1 MEGAECEIQGNFV
14 YVDKTKLI
22 YDLVKPERG
31 VYFLSRPRRF
41 GKSLLVSTLSSIFKG
56 DKELFKNLRIYDSD
70 YAWEKHPVI
79 KLSMANSQ
87 VSETDTMETRIKIQL
102 NYIAEEYGV
111 ELDLKP
117 YVDIVFTDLIH
128 KLHQK
133 TGMKVVVLV
142 DEYDGP
148 IINHINETA
157 AQRAVS
163 RLRRTNDRS
172 ALGVHEDHEAGEN
185 AENGVVQW
193 SLNDIPKANENRNL
207 LRNFYKVLKDEDAS
221 LRFVFLTGV
230 SKFAKTSIFSGL
242 NNLKILTMEQKYSAL
257 LGYTQEELEHYFNSY
272 IEDLSESLSL
282 EKNRTISKIKRWYNG
297 YRFSEDKTR
306 VYNPF
311 STMLMFS
318 ELKFKNYWFAT
329 GTPTFLINL
338 IKKENPDIEDFEK
351 EVNISE
357 FELDS
362 YDLESL
368 PLIPL
373 MFDTGYLTI
382 KEAKRRADITSFS
395 LSYPNNEVKIALIH
409 NLLAAYSEENSAKVS
424 SFVIALSDMI
434 LENDLESFIIKLK
447 SYFASIPYDIV
458 PKRNLDEKYFQ
469 LIFYLLMRSTSF
481 NVNIEDRTSD
491 GRIDLV
497 LEADDNIYLFEFKID
512 SSARAALKQIKDKK
526 YYEKYSNIPKKL
538 FLIGINFD
546 TKTRNISEYL
556 VEEYN

>member
-1 MEGAECEIQGNFV
+1 MSAKPKDLPIGIQTFKDLVEGNFI
-14 YVDKTKLI
+14 YVDKTKHLYELI
-22 YDLVKPERG
+22 KPEKG

-56 DKELFKNLRIYDSD
+56 DKELFKNLWIYDSD
-70 YAWEKHPVI
+70 YTWEKHPVI

-87 VSETDTMETRIKIQL
+87 VGETDTMETRIKIQL
-102 NYIAEEYGV
+102 NYIAEEYGI

-148 IINHINETA
+148 IINHIN
-157 AQRAVS
+157 
-163 RLRRTNDRS
+163 
-172 ALGVHEDHEAGEN
+172 
-185 AENGVVQW
+185 
-193 SLNDIPKANENRNL
+193 DIPKANENRDL

-242 NNLKILTMEQKYSAL
+242 NNLEILTMDQKSSNL
-257 LGYTQEELEHYFNSY
+257 LGYTQDELEFYFKDHIN
-272 IEDLSESLSL
+272 ELSKTFSLTK
-282 EKNRTISKIKRWYNG
+282 EKALSKIRYWYNG
-297 YRFSEDKTR
+297 YRFSEAKIK

-311 STMLMFS
+311 STLLLFKKQKFS
-318 ELKFKNYWFAT
+318 SHWFAT

-338 IKKENPDIEDFEK
+338 IKKENPDIENFEK

-362 YDLESL
+362 YDLESI
-368 PLIPL
+368 PVIPL

-382 KEAKRRADITSFS
+382 KEAKCRADMTSFS
-395 LSYPNNEVKIALIH
+395 LTYPNNEVKIALIH
-409 NLLAAYSEENSAKVS
+409 NLLAGYSEENSANVS

-434 LENDLESFIIKLK
+434 LENDLESFMSKLK

-512 SSARAALKQIKDKK
+512 SSAEVALKQIKDKG

>member
-1 MEGAECEIQGNFV
+1 MKPKDLPIGIQTFKDLVEGNFV
-14 YVDKTKLI
+14 YVDKTKHLYELI
-22 YDLVKPERG
+22 KPEKA

-56 DKELFKNLRIYDSD
+56 DKELFKNLWIYDSD
-70 YAWEKHPVI
+70 YTWEKHPVI

-87 VSETDTMETRIKIQL
+87 VGETDTMETRIKIQL
-102 NYIAEEYGV
+102 NYIAEEYGI

-148 IINHINETA
+148 IINHIN
-157 AQRAVS
+157 
-163 RLRRTNDRS
+163 
-172 ALGVHEDHEAGEN
+172 
-185 AENGVVQW
+185 
-193 SLNDIPKANENRNL
+193 DIPKANENRDL

-242 NNLKILTMEQKYSAL
+242 NNLEILTMDQKASSL
-257 LGYTQEELEHYFNSY
+257 LGYTQDELEFYFQDHIN
-272 IEDLSESLSL
+272 ELSEVFSLTK
-282 EKNRTISKIKRWYNG
+282 EKTLSKIRYWYNG
-297 YRFSEDKTR
+297 YKFSEAKIK

-311 STMLMFS
+311 STLLLFKKQKFS
-318 ELKFKNYWFAT
+318 SHWFAT

-338 IKKENPDIEDFEK
+338 IKKENPDVKNFEK

-362 YDLESL
+362 YDLESI
-368 PLIPL
+368 PVIPL

-382 KEAKRRADITSFS
+382 KEAKCRADMTSFS

-409 NLLAAYSEENSAKVS
+409 NLLAGYSEENSANVS

-434 LENDLESFIIKLK
+434 LENDLEAFMSKLK

-512 SSARAALKQIKDKK
+512 SSAKAALEQIKDKK

>member
-1 MEGAECEIQGNFV
+1 MSAKPKDLPIGIQTFENLIQGNYI
-14 YVDKTKLI
+14 YVDKTKHL
-22 YDLVKPERG
+22 YELVKGEQG

-56 DKELFKNLRIYDSD
+56 DKELFKNLWIYDSD
-70 YAWEKHPVI
+70 YTWEKHPVI

-87 VSETDTMETRIKIQL
+87 VGETDTMETRIKIQL
-102 NYIAEEYGV
+102 NYIAEEYGI

-148 IINHINETA
+148 IINHIN
-157 AQRAVS
+157 
-163 RLRRTNDRS
+163 
-172 ALGVHEDHEAGEN
+172 
-185 AENGVVQW
+185 
-193 SLNDIPKANENRNL
+193 DIPKANENRDL

-242 NNLKILTMEQKYSAL
+242 NNLKILTMDQKYSAL
-257 LGYTQEELEHYFNSY
+257 LGYTQEELEYYFQDY
-272 IEDLSESLSL
+272 IKDLCTERSLSQ
-282 EKNRTISKIKRWYNG
+282 KQAIMKIKRWYNG
-297 YRFSEDKTR
+297 YRFSEDKTK

-338 IKKENPDIEDFEK
+338 IKKENPDIENFEK

-362 YDLESL
+362 YDLESI
-368 PLIPL
+368 PVIPL

-382 KEAKRRADITSFS
+382 KEAKCRADMTSFS
-395 LSYPNNEVKIALIH
+395 LTYPNNEVKIALIH
-409 NLLAAYSEENSAKVS
+409 NLLAGYSEENSANVS

-434 LENDLESFIIKLK
+434 LENDLESFMSKLK

-512 SSARAALKQIKDKK
+512 SSAEVALKQIKDKG

>member
-1 MEGAECEIQGNFV
+1 LKPKDLPVGIQTFKDLVEGNFV
-14 YVDKTKLI
+14 YVDKTKHLYELI
-22 YDLVKPERG
+22 KPEKG

-56 DKELFKNLRIYDSD
+56 DKELFKNLWIYDSD
-70 YAWEKHPVI
+70 YTWEKHPVI

-87 VSETDTMETRIKIQL
+87 VGETDTMETRIKIQL
-102 NYIAEEYGV
+102 NYIAEEYGI

-117 YVDIVFTDLIH
+117 YLDIVFTDLIH
-128 KLHQK
+128 KLHTK

-148 IINHINETA
+148 IINHIN
-157 AQRAVS
+157 
-163 RLRRTNDRS
+163 
-172 ALGVHEDHEAGEN
+172 
-185 AENGVVQW
+185 
-193 SLNDIPKANENRNL
+193 DIPKANENRDL

-242 NNLKILTMEQKYSAL
+242 NNLEILTMDQKASSL
-257 LGYTQEELEHYFNSY
+257 LGYTQDELEFYFKDHIN
-272 IEDLSESLSL
+272 ELSKTFSLTK
-282 EKNRTISKIKRWYNG
+282 EKTLSKIRYWYNG
-297 YRFSEDKTR
+297 YRFSEAKIK

-311 STMLMFS
+311 STLLLFKKQKFS
-318 ELKFKNYWFAT
+318 SHWFAT

-338 IKKENPDIEDFEK
+338 IKKENPDIENFEK

-362 YDLESL
+362 YDLESI
-368 PLIPL
+368 PVIPL

-382 KEAKRRADITSFS
+382 KEAKCRADMTSFS

-409 NLLAAYSEENSAKVS
+409 NLLAGYSEENSANVS

-434 LENDLESFIIKLK
+434 LENDLESFMSKLK

-497 LEADDNIYLFEFKID
+497 LEADDNIYLFELKID
-512 SSARAALKQIKDKK
+512 SSAEAALKQIKDKK

>member
-1 MEGAECEIQGNFV
+1 MSAKPKDLPIGIQTFENLIQGNYI
-14 YVDKTKLI
+14 YVDKTKHL
-22 YDLVKPERG
+22 YELVKGEQG

-56 DKELFKNLRIYDSD
+56 DKELFKNLWIYDSD
-70 YAWEKHPVI
+70 YTWEKHPVI

-87 VSETDTMETRIKIQL
+87 VGEADTMETRIKIQL
-102 NYIAEEYGV
+102 NYIAEEYGI

-148 IINHINETA
+148 IINHIN
-157 AQRAVS
+157 
-163 RLRRTNDRS
+163 
-172 ALGVHEDHEAGEN
+172 
-185 AENGVVQW
+185 
-193 SLNDIPKANENRNL
+193 DIPKANENRDL

-242 NNLKILTMEQKYSAL
+242 NNLKILTMDQKYSAL
-257 LGYTQEELEHYFNSY
+257 LGYTQDELEYYFQDY
-272 IEDLSESLSL
+272 IKDLCTERSLSQ
-282 EKNRTISKIKRWYNG
+282 KQAIMKIKRWYNG
-297 YRFSEDKTR
+297 YRFSEAKIK

-338 IKKENPDIEDFEK
+338 IKKENPDVENFEK

-362 YDLESL
+362 YDLESI
-368 PLIPL
+368 PVVPL

-382 KEAKRRADITSFS
+382 KEAKCRADMTSFS
-395 LSYPNNEVKIALIH
+395 LTYPNNEVKIALIH
-409 NLLAAYSEENSAKVS
+409 NLLAGYSEENSANVS

-434 LENDLESFIIKLK
+434 LENDLESFISKLK

-497 LEADDNIYLFEFKID
+497 LEADDNIYLFELKID
-512 SSARAALKQIKDKK
+512 SSAEAALKQIKDKK

>member
-1 MEGAECEIQGNFV
+1 MSAKPKDLPIGIQTFENLIQGNFI

-22 YDLVKPERG
+22 YDLVKPEQG

-56 DKELFKNLRIYDSD
+56 DKELFKNLWIYDSD
-70 YAWEKHPVI
+70 YTWEKHPVI

-87 VSETDTMETRIKIQL
+87 VGETDTMETRIKIQL
-102 NYIAEEYGV
+102 NYVAEEYGV

-148 IINHINETA
+148 IINHIN
-157 AQRAVS
+157 
-163 RLRRTNDRS
+163 
-172 ALGVHEDHEAGEN
+172 
-185 AENGVVQW
+185 
-193 SLNDIPKANENRNL
+193 DIPKANENRDL

-242 NNLKILTMEQKYSAL
+242 NNLKILTMDQKYSAL
-257 LGYTQEELEHYFNSY
+257 LGYTQDELEYYFQDY
-272 IEDLSESLSL
+272 IKDLCTERSLSQ
-282 EKNRTISKIKRWYNG
+282 KQAIMKIKRWYNG
-297 YRFSEDKTR
+297 YRFSEDKTK

-338 IKKENPDIEDFEK
+338 IKKENPDVENFEK

-362 YDLESL
+362 YDLESI
-368 PLIPL
+368 PVIPL

-382 KEAKRRADITSFS
+382 KEAKCRADMTSFS
-395 LSYPNNEVKIALIH
+395 LTYPNNEVKIALIH
-409 NLLAAYSEENSAKVS
+409 NLLAGYSEENSANVS

-434 LENDLESFIIKLK
+434 LENDLESFMSKLK

-497 LEADDNIYLFEFKID
+497 LEADDNIYLFELKID
-512 SSARAALKQIKDKK
+512 SSAEAALEQIKNKK

>member
-1 MEGAECEIQGNFV
+1 M
-14 YVDKTKLI
+14 D
-22 YDLVKPERG
+22 
-31 VYFLSRPRRF
+31 
-41 GKSLLVSTLSSIFKG
+41 
-56 DKELFKNLRIYDSD
+56 
-70 YAWEKHPVI
+70 
-79 KLSMANSQ
+79 
-87 VSETDTMETRIKIQL
+87 
-102 NYIAEEYGV
+102 
-111 ELDLKP
+111 
-117 YVDIVFTDLIH
+117 
-128 KLHQK
+128 
-133 TGMKVVVLV
+133 
-142 DEYDGP
+142 
-148 IINHINETA
+148 
-157 AQRAVS
+157 
-163 RLRRTNDRS
+163 
-172 ALGVHEDHEAGEN
+172 
-185 AENGVVQW
+185 
-193 SLNDIPKANENRNL
+193 
-207 LRNFYKVLKDEDAS
+207 
-221 LRFVFLTGV
+221 
-230 SKFAKTSIFSGL
+230 
-242 NNLKILTMEQKYSAL
+242 QKYSAL
-257 LGYTQEELEHYFNSY
+257 LGYTQDELEYYFQDY
-272 IEDLSESLSL
+272 IKDLCTERSLSQ
-282 EKNRTISKIKRWYNG
+282 KQAIMKIKRWYNG
-297 YRFSEDKTR
+297 YRFSEAKIK

-338 IKKENPDIEDFEK
+338 IKKDNPDVKNFEK

-362 YDLESL
+362 YDLESI
-368 PLIPL
+368 PVIPL

-382 KEAKRRADITSFS
+382 KEAKCRADMTSFS

-409 NLLAAYSEENSAKVS
+409 NLLAGYSEENSANVS

-434 LENDLESFIIKLK
+434 LENDLEAFMSKLK

-512 SSARAALKQIKDKK
+512 SSAKAALEQIKDKK

>member
-1 MEGAECEIQGNFV
+1 MSAKPKDLPIGIQTFENLIQGNYI
-14 YVDKTKLI
+14 YVDKTKHL
-22 YDLVKPERG
+22 YELVKGEQG

-56 DKELFKNLRIYDSD
+56 DKELFKNLWIYDSD
-70 YAWEKHPVI
+70 YTWEKHPVI

-87 VSETDTMETRIKIQL
+87 VGETDTMETRIKIQL
-102 NYIAEEYGV
+102 NYIAEEYGI

-148 IINHINETA
+148 IINHIN
-157 AQRAVS
+157 
-163 RLRRTNDRS
+163 
-172 ALGVHEDHEAGEN
+172 
-185 AENGVVQW
+185 
-193 SLNDIPKANENRNL
+193 DIPKANENRDL

-242 NNLKILTMEQKYSAL
+242 NNLKILTMDQKYSAL
-257 LGYTQEELEHYFNSY
+257 LGYTQDELEYYFQDY
-272 IEDLSESLSL
+272 IKDLCTERSLSQ
-282 EKNRTISKIKRWYNG
+282 KQAIMKIKRWYNG
-297 YRFSEDKTR
+297 YRFSEAKIK

-338 IKKENPDIEDFEK
+338 IKKENPDVENFEK

-362 YDLESL
+362 YDLESI
-368 PLIPL
+368 PVVPL

-382 KEAKRRADITSFS
+382 KEAKCRADMTSFS
-395 LSYPNNEVKIALIH
+395 LTYPNNEVKIALIH
-409 NLLAAYSEENSAKVS
+409 NLLAGYSEENSANVS

-434 LENDLESFIIKLK
+434 LENDLESFISKLK

-497 LEADDNIYLFEFKID
+497 LEADDNIYLFELKID
-512 SSARAALKQIKDKK
+512 SSAEAALKQIKDKK